1 MYKFPRASNGRSF
14 QHRWLSKYHWLLY
27 SEQDDGGYCLPCALF
42 FRPTVTFRSDPGVLV
57 TKPLTNFQKAL
68 EILNKHD
75 NKQFHRSSVV
85 QMEEFLKIMTNE
97 QPSIRR
103 RLSEATAQQIAM
115 NRQKLRSVVETVV
128 LCGQQNIP
136 LRGHRD
142 STIDVEHTPNAQHG
156 NFWALLQF
164 RVAAGDTVLRDHLAQ
179 SSRNAIYTSS
189 RIQNQLLDILGS
201 TVVRKIVQRVRDATY
216 FTIIADEVT
225 DCSNKEQLSLVL
237 RYVSPKDNQ
246 IREDFVA
253 CIECDC
259 GITGRALANKILT
272 FLSSHGLDPSKLCGQ
287 AYDVAGNMSGSLNG
301 TATLISNDYLL
312 AFYLHCASHCLNLA
326 VVKSLDETSVRN
338 MIGVVNRVS
347 IFFSAHPK
355 RQRKL
360 EEAIDQTQAGSTV
373 KKLKDLCRTRWVER
387 IDALDRFKKL
397 HSSLVSCFETISAEG
412 SSCWTPDSLTD
423 ASTLLLAISTT
434 NFLSALVITSS
445 SLSYLMALTKS
456 LQSEAKEIVEAVTEI
471 SDLTSVLRDLR
482 DNVDKY
488 HDEWFAEVEQMCTTV
503 DTEPSLPKLTS
514 RQTHRSNVSS
524 QTPKEYYRRTIT
536 IPLLDH
542 MLSEMDRRFSKHQQT
557 AITGLYLVPSILV
570 TKTLVEAT
578 STLAKLSDMYSN
590 NLPNPSS
597 LQSEIHTWYLKWRQ
611 KKQEHGQQ
619 SLPTSLSF
627 TLPHASSLFPNI
639 TELLHILCTLPVT
652 SCSAERSFSGLKRIK
667 TVLRST
673 MGNERLTSLA
683 LLHLHRDI

>member
-1 MYKFPRASNGRSF
+1 
-14 QHRWLSKYHWLLY
+14 
-27 SEQDDGGYCLPCALF
+27 
-42 FRPTVTFRSDPGVLV
+42 
-57 TKPLTNFQKAL
+57 
-68 EILNKHD
+68 
-75 NKQFHRSSVV
+75 
-85 QMEEFLKIMTNE
+85 
-97 QPSIRR
+97 
-103 RLSEATAQQIAM
+103 
-115 NRQKLRSVVETVV
+115 
-128 LCGQQNIP
+128 
-136 LRGHRD
+136 
-142 STIDVEHTPNAQHG
+142 
-156 NFWALLQF
+156 
-164 RVAAGDTVLRDHLAQ
+164 
-179 SSRNAIYTSS
+179 
-189 RIQNQLLDILGS
+189 
-201 TVVRKIVQRVRDATY
+201 
-216 FTIIADEVT
+216 
-225 DCSNKEQLSLVL
+225 
-237 RYVSPKDNQ
+237 
-246 IREDFVA
+246 
-253 CIECDC
+253 
-259 GITGRALANKILT
+259 
-272 FLSSHGLDPSKLCGQ
+272 
-287 AYDVAGNMSGSLNG
+287 
-301 TATLISNDYLL
+301 
-312 AFYLHCASHCLNLA
+312 
-326 VVKSLDETSVRN
+326 
-338 MIGVVNRVS
+338 
-347 IFFSAHPK
+347 
-355 RQRKL
+355 
-360 EEAIDQTQAGSTV
+360 
-373 KKLKDLCRTRWVER
+373 
-387 IDALDRFKKL
+387 
-397 HSSLVSCFETISAEG
+397 
-412 SSCWTPDSLTD
+412 
-423 ASTLLLAISTT
+423 
-434 NFLSALVITSS
+434 
-445 SLSYLMALTKS
+445 MALTKS